1 MGICAGNNSIT
12 ILPNGSK
19 TPRVSRRT
27 QTEPTGVEHTVAHE
41 HTVTERESHGPQTDP
56 HSDQSSF
63 NRSRP
68 SDALHAR
75 STHTPLRSP
84 VSTASKR
91 FCMVVCCL
99 RTYRLD
105 LTFRKGHE
113 LDAGGAAVTMAAA
126 GGYLVLS
133 GARDLPIGAQPGAKT
148 QKTVPAQNLS
158 NDEARAPR
166 PLGHA
171 RLHTRRS

>member
-27 QTEPTGVEHTVAHE
+27 HAEPTGGAHSRTRAHTQTANPAHD
-41 HTVTERESHGPQTDP
+41 QTGP

-99 RTYRLD
+99 CIDQGYRLD

-113 LDAGGAAVTMAAA
+113 LDAGGAAATMAAA
-126 GGYLVLS
+126 GGYLVTAELS
-133 GARDLPIGAQPGAKT
+133 GLVLPIGAQPGAKT
-148 QKTVPAQNLS
+148 QKTVPADTPS
-158 NDEARAPR
+158 FVYR
-166 PLGHA
+166 
-171 RLHTRRS
+171 